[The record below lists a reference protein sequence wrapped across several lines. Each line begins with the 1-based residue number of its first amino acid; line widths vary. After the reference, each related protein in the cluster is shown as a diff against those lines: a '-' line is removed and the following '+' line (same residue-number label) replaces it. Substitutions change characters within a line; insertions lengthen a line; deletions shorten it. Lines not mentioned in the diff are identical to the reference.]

1 MSGFKLPPTNG
12 LLAGAA
18 VIVGWWSY
26 GWQGLVLAL
35 TVIVFW
41 TILQFNRA
49 TRVMR
54 NAAQRPIG
62 TIDSVAMVQA
72 RLDTGLTLL
81 EVLPITGSLGV
92 KLNDRD
98 EWQWT
103 DVAGNDIVLVFR
115 RGVLVRWAVARAEAV
130 DGAEG
135 TSPDLTA
142 DSDATPDFGPPG
154 EHAPR

>member
-1 MSGFKLPPTNG
+1 MSGLKKPPMNA

-18 VIVGWWSY
+18 VIVGWWAY
-26 GWQGLVLAL
+26 GWQGLVLAFTL
-35 TVIVFW
+35 IAFW

-54 NAAQRPIG
+54 NAAQRPMG
-62 TIDSVAMVQA
+62 SIDSVAMVQA
-72 RLDTGLTLL
+72 RLETGLTLL

-103 DVAGNDIVLVFR
+103 DAAGNDLVLVFR
-115 RGVLVRWAVARAEAV
+115 RGVLVRWAVARADDG
-130 DGAEG
+130 DGA
-135 TSPDLTA
+135 A
-142 DSDATPDFGPPG
+142 ATGDGDDDRVPDFGPPG
-154 EHAPR
+154 DARTR

>member
-1 MSGFKLPPTNG
+1 MKLPSINA
-12 LLAGAA
+12 LLAGGA
-18 VIVGWWSY
+18 VIVGWWAY
-26 GWQGLVLAL
+26 GWQGLVLAFTL
-35 TVIVFW
+35 IAFW

-72 RLDTGLTLL
+72 RLETGQTLL

-103 DVAGNDIVLVFR
+103 DAGGNDIVLVFR
-115 RGVLVRWAVARAEAV
+115 RGVLVRWAVARAE
-130 DGAEG
+130 DSAEG
-135 TSPDLTA
+135 DA
-142 DSDATPDFGPPG
+142 DANAVADDAVPDFSPPG
-154 EHAPR
+154 DRAPR

>member
-1 MSGFKLPPTNG
+1 MSGLKKPPINV

-26 GWQGLVLAL
+26 GWQGLVLAFTL
-35 TVIVFW
+35 IVFW

-62 TIDSVAMVQA
+62 TIDSVTMVQA
-72 RLDTGLTLL
+72 RLETGLTLL

-103 DVAGNDIVLVFR
+103 DAGGNDIVLVFR
-115 RGVLVRWAVARAEAV
+115 RGVLVRWAVARAEPV
-130 DGAEG
+130 DGDG
-135 TSPDLTA
+135 VTDPA
-142 DSDATPDFGPPG
+142 DDDGPPPDFSPPG
-154 EHAPR
+154 ERTPR